1 MALYGLACPNGVDRD
16 LLMMFR
22 FSPLHCAAVY
32 NNFATVELLLRSNAD
47 ASLQDDEGRTA
58 QDCAREF
65 AQAED
70 LFMAA
75 VEVRS
80 ECGCIPKAHECCY
93 VQCSRRPQLVKRRK

>member
-1 MALYGLACPNGVDRD
+1 MVWLAPNGVDRD
-16 LLMMFR
+16 LLILFR

-80 ECGCIPKAHECCY
+80 AAVFPRRTNGAMCNAHAGR
-93 VQCSRRPQLVKRRK
+93 SL